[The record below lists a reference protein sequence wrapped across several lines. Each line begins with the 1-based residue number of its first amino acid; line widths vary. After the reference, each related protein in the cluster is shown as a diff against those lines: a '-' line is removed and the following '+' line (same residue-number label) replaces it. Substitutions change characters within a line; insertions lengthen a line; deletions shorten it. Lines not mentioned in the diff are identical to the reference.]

1 MDQDEFSWHQR
12 IEKGIALKLGL
23 STLKPGLQIIRDERG
38 WRDNEIRI
46 KYIWIATVSRSF
58 VGNGGLFSLKFE
70 ENSFREKKNPER
82 LVQGIFLT
90 GQQAQ
95 IPQFYFEEE
104 QKSFKDIIKD
114 LKSWDLFEP
123 NNGIALDGV
132 AYRFHVIALNS
143 DVTITVNNPQ
153 SEPWKKWEDNIW
165 ELGRRLSAN
174 SKTKELIELF
184 E

>member
-1 MDQDEFSWHQR
+1 MDLDDFSWHQQ
-12 IEKGIALKLGL
+12 IEKKIALRLGL
-23 STLKPGLQIIRDERG
+23 SDLTVGPQIIRDEKG

-58 VGNGGLFSLKFE
+58 VGNGGVFSLKFE
-70 ENSFREKKNPER
+70 ETSFREKRNPAR
-82 LVQGIFLT
+82 LVQGVFIT

-95 IPQFYFEEE
+95 IPHIYFEEE
-104 QKSFKDIIKD
+104 HKNFTDNIKD

-132 AYRFHVIALNS
+132 SYRFHVLALNS
-143 DVTITVNNPQ
+143 DVTITLNNPQ

-165 ELGRRLSAN
+165 DLGKRLSAN
-174 SKTKELIELF
+174 SKTQELIGLF